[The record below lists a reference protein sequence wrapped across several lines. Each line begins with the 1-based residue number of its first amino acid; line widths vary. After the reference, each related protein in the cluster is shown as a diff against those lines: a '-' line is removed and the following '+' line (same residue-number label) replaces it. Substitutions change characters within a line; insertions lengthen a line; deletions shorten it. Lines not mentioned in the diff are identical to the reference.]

1 MSRQEAPPPSFADLV
16 QLLSRRRVLQGGL
29 GASTLA
35 FLGCTDE
42 TPDAPA
48 PGPGPAPSPMA
59 FTSVTISKADTVT
72 VPPEYTYQVVNAWG
86 DPIMPGAPEFK
97 QDASQPAADQARQAG
112 MHHDGMEFFPLPRG
126 TEASDH
132 GLLAVNFEYTDDNL
146 LTPDGMAVWTPE
158 KVQKSQN
165 AHGIGVVEIKLENGA
180 WKTVKDSALGRRVT
194 ASTPITLRGP
204 AAGHALLKTAAD
216 PEGRTVLGTFQNCA
230 CGRTPWGT
238 YLACEENFGAYFV
251 RNASE
256 FSPLHDRYGIAY
268 VNASWGFRW
277 EEHDLRFDAVM
288 HPNECNRFGWVV
300 EIDPFDPASKPVKRT
315 ALGRLAHE
323 GATVRLAADN
333 RVVVYMGDD
342 DFRSK
347 YEHIYKFV
355 SRRAYVPGSSARD
368 NDDLLDDGTLYAA
381 RFEADG
387 TGRWL
392 ALAPGMNGL
401 TAAEFPTL
409 AEILIN
415 TRTAADRAG
424 ATYMDRPEWIAVH
437 PTTHEV
443 YCSLTNNT
451 ARGTLSPAQQP
462 YPVGADAANPRAPNL
477 MGHIIRWREQGGDA
491 AATTFAW
498 DVFLLAG
505 DPQATEPMNR
515 GNVPGG
521 VAFAEPDGLAFDK
534 SGRLWILTDSS
545 AQNMARAEWANIG
558 NNQMLVADPASKQVR
573 RFLTGPVGC
582 EITGFQLTPDQRTLF
597 VNIQHPGEAPRAHP
611 GRNDAAKPKAYSS
624 WPDGDS
630 GGRPRSATIAIRRK
644 DGGLIGT

>member
-1 MSRQEAPPPSFADLV
+1 MPKTLADLIAERP
-16 QLLSRRRVLQGGL
+16 SRRAVLKGGI
-29 GASTLA
+29 GASVA
-35 FLGCTDE
+35 FLGCGNDGA
-42 TPDAPA
+42 APLI
-48 PGPGPAPSPMA
+48 G
-59 FTSVTISKADTVT
+59 FTAIPTSREDKVI
-72 VPPEYTYQVVNAWG
+72 VPPGYTWQVVNAWG
-86 DPIMPGAPEFK
+86 DPIVPGAPPFK
-97 QDASQPAADQARQAG
+97 ADASQTAAEQAMQAG
-112 MHHDGMEFFPLPRG
+112 MFHDGMLYFPLPKG
-126 TEASDH
+126 SQSSES
-132 GLLAVNFEYTDDNL
+132 GLIAINFEYTDDNL
-146 LTPDGMAVWTPE
+146 LSPDGMATWTAE
-158 KVQKSQN
+158 KVAKSQA
-165 AHGIGVVEIKLENGA
+165 AHGLGVFEVAREGNT
-180 WKTVKDSALGRRVT
+180 WRTVSDSPFGRRVT
-194 ASTPITLRGP
+194 ATTPFTLRGP
-204 AAGHALLKTAAD
+204 AAGHPWMQTAAD
-216 PEGRTVLGTFQNCA
+216 PEGRTVLGTFNNCA

-238 YLACEENFGAYFV
+238 YLSCEENFGPYFV
-251 RNASE
+251 DNSTII
-256 FSPLHDRYGIAY
+256 PLMNDRYGIQQEIKA
-268 VNASWGFRW
+268 WGFRW
-277 EEHDLRFDAVM
+277 QEFDERFDAVK
-288 HPNECNRFGWVV
+288 HPNEPNRHGWVV
-300 EIDPFDPASKPVKRT
+300 EIDPYDPKSPPVKRT
-315 ALGRLAHE
+315 ALGRMAHE
-323 GATVRLAADN
+323 GATVTLAADG

-347 YEHIYKFV
+347 FEHIYKFV
-355 SRRAYVPGSSARD
+355 SRRAYVPGSSAKD
-368 NDDLLDDGTLYAA
+368 NDDLLDDGTLYTA

-392 ALAPGMNGL
+392 ELAPGMNGL
-401 TAAEFPTL
+401 TAADFPTL

-415 TRTAADRAG
+415 TRSAADKVG

-451 ARGTLSPAQQP
+451 SRGMLPPSQQS
-462 YPVGADAANPRAPNL
+462 YPLGTDGPNPRAPNL

-534 SGRLWILTDSS
+534 NGRLWILTDSS
-545 AQNMARAEWANIG
+545 AQNMARPEWANIG
-558 NNQMLVADPASKQVR
+558 NNQMLVADPTSKQVR

-582 EITGFQLTPDQRTLF
+582 EITGFQITPDQRTLF

-630 GGRPRSATIAIRRK
+630 GARPRSATIAIRRK